1 MRGRGEAERV
11 ARLLGAWRTG
21 APAAAALRDAL
32 AELIDGGHLPS
43 GRRMPGQRDLAGA
56 LGVARGTVARVY
68 ADLTADGRLAARHG
82 SGTYVRGARGG
93 GRPGEGRLASF
104 DDGRP
109 VTDLSSGALPGSEL
123 VAEVMPEVGRLLR
136 RHLPDSGY
144 HPAGLPELRQ
154 ALAADFTG
162 RGLPTGPDEIVITA
176 GSQQA
181 VWLIA
186 TALTGPGTR
195 TLVEDPSYRGALEA
209 FAGAGG
215 RVQGVRFTPAGTDLG
230 LLDGAAAAAG
240 GAGLLYA
247 QTALHN
253 PTGVHT
259 PAPHR
264 RELAAI
270 AARHG
275 LLVVDDQS
283 QADLAWHRSEPL
295 PGLDRLADPAR
306 LLTVG
311 TLSKLFWGGIR
322 VGWVRGPREIVGR
335 LVEVRRAVDLGS
347 PVADQLA
354 ALLLLPRAAA
364 QRAERRAFL
373 LRQYA
378 DTEQVLRDVLPGWRW
393 WPPAGGSGLWID
405 TGEDAVA
412 LSGRALEHG
421 LRLTPGPAF
430 SPHHSHR
437 GHVRLPVWH
446 PHSTLLD
453 VARTLATLTEPREP
467 REA

>member
-1 MRGRGEAERV
+1 MRVRGEAERV
-11 ARLLGAWRTG
+11 ARLLGAWRTT
-21 APAAAALRDAL
+21 APAGTALRQAL
-32 AELIDGGHLPS
+32 AELIDGGHLPP
-43 GRRMPGQRDLAGA
+43 GRRMPGQRELAGA
-56 LGVARGTVARVY
+56 LGVARGTVARAY
-68 ADLTADGRLAARHG
+68 GDLVADGRLAARHG
-82 SGTYVRGARGG
+82 SGTYVRGARGPA
-93 GRPGEGRLASF
+93 RPGEGRLTSF

-109 VTDLSSGALPGSEL
+109 VADLSSGALPGSDL

-136 RHLPDSGY
+136 HHLRGAGY

-154 ALAADFTG
+154 ALAADFTR
-162 RGLPTGPDEIVITA
+162 RGLPTREDEIVITA

-186 TALTGPGTR
+186 TALTGPGSL
-195 TLVEDPSYRGALEA
+195 TLVDDPSYRGALEA

-215 RVQGVRFTPAGTDLG
+215 RVQGVRFTSAGTDLG
-230 LLDGAAAAAG
+230 LLAHTAAAAD
-240 GAGLLYA
+240 LLYA

-259 PAPHR
+259 PGPR
-264 RELAAI
+264 RRALAEL

-283 QADLAWHRSEPL
+283 QADLAWHRSQPL
-295 PGLDRLADPAR
+295 PGLERHADPGR

-311 TLSKLFWGGIR
+311 TLSKLFWGGLR

-354 ALLLLPRAAA
+354 ALLLLPRAAR
-364 QRAERRAFL
+364 QRADRRAFL
-373 LRQYA
+373 LRQAA
-378 DTEQVLRDVLPGWRW
+378 DTEDVLRAELPRWRW
-393 WPPAGGSGLWID
+393 QPPAGGSGLWID
-405 TGEDAVA
+405 TGEDAVQ
-412 LSGRALEHG
+412 LSGRALERG

-437 GHVRLPVWH
+437 RFVRLPVWH
-446 PHSTLLD
+446 PRHTLRE
-453 VARTLATLTEPREP
+453 VARILADLTEPR
-467 REA
+467 RV